1 MKNKK
6 KQYVIKEAYTDNYH
20 VLQYVDGKLERCNIV
35 SYYELDGYIA
45 ALKNMGYV
53 RAYYEREY
61 HVKMLRAKEDY
72 EFALADYEKAK
83 ENPLVLSDEEI
94 KKYRKIT
101 HSNDE

>member
-1 MKNKK
+1 MKQKK

-20 VLQYVDGKLERCNIV
+20 VLQYIDGKLEGHNIV

-45 ALKNMGYV
+45 ALKNMGYI

-61 HVKMLRAKEDY
+61 HVKMLIAKEDY

-83 ENPLVLSDEEI
+83 ESPLNLSDEEI
-94 KKYRKIT
+94 ERYRRIT

>member
-6 KQYVIKEAYTDNYH
+6 KQYVIKMAYTDNYH
-20 VLQYVDGKLERCNIV
+20 VLQYVDGKLETHNII

-53 RAYYEREY
+53 QAYYEREY

-83 ENPLVLSDEEI
+83 ENSLIMDDKEI
-94 KKYRKIT
+94 ERYRHIT